1 MLVRTRARL
10 RFWFHCPEVSS
21 LAWTSLI
28 SLCLLGMGA
37 LAQTRAPSTKSPS
50 LQSGTNLEFAQ
61 VDFGQ
66 MYRNEEVWKLASK
79 DETSNLA
86 DSGVVSVL
94 DLQASKKAVQQFQQG
109 TSLLR
114 AQKSKR
120 ATKYLQKAIEIYPA
134 FVSAHN
140 ALGLAYLDQ
149 QDARAKDEF
158 ETAANLDDQF
168 AGPLL
173 NLGALA
179 LRENDFAKAE
189 LYLQKAANLV
199 PGDPR
204 TLAALAYAQEAG
216 RKFAECLQTVQRVHA
231 MDHHGLA
238 SVHYLAAAA
247 AMSTNDLEAGRRELT
262 EFLGEDPV
270 NPLSPAARK
279 SLGELANQESH
290 EVPRPSVHVVTPDVR
305 LQSFP
310 NSERLRA
317 QLSEVEEVEDESAVC
332 QSCEASPEPSAALEQ
347 APASAKA
354 MPTAA
359 LGAVPRAD
367 LFTIRRA
374 VDETAL
380 FFAVSNHG
388 RLVNDLISSDI
399 QIRDDNKPPD
409 KILEFVPQ
417 SQVPIRL
424 GLLIDASNSVER
436 RFAFE
441 KRAAEKFV
449 ETMVNGQADLAFVA
463 GFTSDFS
470 VTQDFTSD
478 VAELREGVEK
488 LAIGGETA
496 LFDAIYRACWK
507 LAAYPDEDR
516 VARVLVVLTDGEDN
530 SSHRSLRQALEE
542 AEAGGVTVYTVSTSE
557 NTDTHTDANRILQVL
572 SERSGGESIFPGNLR
587 ALDRY
592 LGDLTQVIRSRYLIA
607 YKAADFMPDGKYR
620 TVQVSAAKEGKRL
633 QVHVRKGYYARLA
646 ASQN

>member
-10 RFWFHCPEVSS
+10 CFPFHCPDLSS

-37 LAQTRAPSTKSPS
+37 LAQTRAPSIKSPS

-66 MYRNEEVWKLASK
+66 MYRNEEVWEFATK

-114 AQKSKR
+114 AQKSKQ
-120 ATKYLQKAIEIYPA
+120 AIKYLQKAIEIYPA

-247 AMSTNDLEAGRRELT
+247 AMSMNDLEAGRRELT

-279 SLGELANQESH
+279 SLNELANQESH
-290 EVPRPSVHVVTPDVR
+290 EVPRPTVHVVTPDVR

-317 QLSEVEEVEDESAVC
+317 QLSEVEDESAVDC
-332 QSCEASPEPSAALEQ
+332 QSCQAVPEPSAAFGPA

-354 MPTAA
+354 VPTGA
-359 LGAVPRAD
+359 LGAAPGAN

-388 RLVNDLISSDI
+388 HLVNDLTSSDI

-478 VAELREGVEK
+478 VAELREGVKK

-572 SERSGGESIFPGNLR
+572 SERSGGESILPGNLR

>member
-1 MLVRTRARL
+1 VLVRTRARL
-10 RFWFHCPEVSS
+10 CFPFQCPDISS

-37 LAQTRAPSTKSPS
+37 LAQTRAPSIKSPS

-66 MYRNEEVWKLASK
+66 MYRNEEVWEFASK
-79 DETSNLA
+79 DQISNLA

-114 AQKSKR
+114 AQKSKQ
-120 ATKYLQKAIEIYPA
+120 AIKYLQKAIEIYPA

-140 ALGLAYLDQ
+140 ALGFAYLDQ

-247 AMSTNDLEAGRRELT
+247 AMSMNDLEAGRRELT

-279 SLGELANQESH
+279 SLGELAIQESH
-290 EVPRPSVHVVTPDVR
+290 EVPRPTVHVVTPDVR
-305 LQSFP
+305 LQGFP

-317 QLSEVEEVEDESAVC
+317 QLSEVEDESAVDC
-332 QSCEASPEPSAALEQ
+332 QSCEAVPEPSAAFEPA

-354 MPTAA
+354 VPTGA
-359 LGAVPRAD
+359 LGAN

-388 RLVNDLISSDI
+388 HLVNDLTSSDI

-507 LAAYPDEDR
+507 LAAFPDEDR

-572 SERSGGESIFPGNLR
+572 SERSGGESILPGNLH

-592 LGDLTQVIRSRYLIA
+592 LVDLTQVIRSRYLIA
-607 YKAADFMPDGKYR
+607 YKAADFTPDGKYR

-646 ASQN
+646 ASEN